1 MQILEKK
8 TKRKSLISSDGYLM
22 KSRRER
28 FWSIIDFSLYC
39 PKQTDE
45 KMRFLFLSKHWVR
58 YTHRGVYLYP
68 LVSHYVG
75 ASPLIPPCDK
85 REIGWS
91 SIKANKKISHGE
103 KNRKTVYQN

>member
-1 MQILEKK
+1 
-8 TKRKSLISSDGYLM
+8 M

-45 KMRFLFLSKHWVR
+45 KMRFLFLSKQWVR

-75 ASPLIPPCDK
+75 ASPLIPPCNK
-85 REIGWS
+85 RKIVGDS
-91 SIKANKKISHGE
+91 SSRIRKFSHGE
-103 KNRKTVYQN
+103 KMKNGISKLNMIVIEEVILYGRGKQI

>member
-1 MQILEKK
+1 
-8 TKRKSLISSDGYLM
+8 M

-45 KMRFLFLSKHWVR
+45 KMRFLFLSKQWVR